1 MPTPK
6 LELIVKK
13 HDKEYHTY
21 IKGYSELSADGNTRA
36 SALGNLLLS
45 NQEMFGV
52 EKITTIDESKVEHSK
67 KSRFGG
73 KLPNTGLKSS
83 LPCRGW

>member
-1 MPTPK
+1 MTTPK

-45 NQEMFGV
+45 NQDMFGV
-52 EKITTIDESKVEHSK
+52 EKITTIDESKTSGEKK
-67 KSRFGG
+67 KSFGG
-73 KLPNTGLKSS
+73 KLPNTGLGSS
-83 LPCRGW
+83 LPGRW

>member
-1 MPTPK
+1 MK
-6 LELIVKK
+6 EKIEIVVKK

-45 NQEMFGV
+45 NQDMFGV
-52 EKITTIDESKVEHSK
+52 EKITTIDESKSEPTK
-67 KSRFGG
+67 KKGG
-73 KLPNTGLKSS
+73 YKLPNTGLKSS
-83 LPCRGW
+83 LPGKW